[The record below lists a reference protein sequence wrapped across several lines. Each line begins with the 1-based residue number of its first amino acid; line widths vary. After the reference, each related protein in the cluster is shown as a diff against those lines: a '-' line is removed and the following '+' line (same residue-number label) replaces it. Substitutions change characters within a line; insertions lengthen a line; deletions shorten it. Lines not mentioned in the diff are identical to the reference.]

1 MAESTIPFPPP
12 VNDPSFEMRR
22 EVAWLIFDTA
32 RMMTR
37 SIERHVRSA
46 GVSSIQW
53 RVLLQIARQNGQT
66 QSHLAEEVEIAPAP
80 LGRLL
85 DRLEEQKFIERR
97 PDPADRR
104 VKRVYF
110 TGKEQGQFF
119 DRLRQLALAHFEKV
133 YSTLDDKDLQ
143 ELQRLL
149 QKIKSNMTSGP
160 PGQPPVPVKNNHIV
174 S

>member
-1 MAESTIPFPPP
+1 MTESTIPFPPP
-12 VNDPSFEMRR
+12 ISDPSFEMRR

-37 SIERHVRSA
+37 SMESHVRSA
-46 GVSSIQW
+46 GVNSSQW
-53 RVLLQIARQNGQT
+53 RVLLQVARQNGQT

-97 PDPADRR
+97 PDPSDRR

-110 TGKEQGQFF
+110 TGNEQGRFF

-133 YSTLDDKDLQ
+133 YSTLDDRDVL

-149 QKIKSNMTSGP
+149 QKIKSNMTAGP
-160 PGQPPVPVKNNHIV
+160 PAQPAVPVKNNNIV

>member
-1 MAESTIPFPPP
+1 
-12 VNDPSFEMRR
+12 MRR
-22 EVAWLIFDTA
+22 EIAWLIFDTA

-37 SIERHVRSA
+37 SIERHVRST
-46 GVSSIQW
+46 GVNSNQW
-53 RVLLQIARQNGQT
+53 RVLVQIARQNGQT

-85 DRLEEQKFIERR
+85 DRLEKQKFIERR
-97 PDPADRR
+97 PDPSDRR

-110 TGKEQGQFF
+110 TGKEQAQFF
-119 DRLRQLALAHFEKV
+119 DRLRQLALANFEKV
-133 YSTLDDKDLQ
+133 YRSLDDKDLR

-149 QKIKSNMTSGP
+149 QKIKTNMTDEP
-160 PGQPPVPVKNNHIV
+160 AAAPAKNNNIV